1 MEDAAYKAISKLV
14 RLALLCNITTIVV
27 FSSPIFLFIFLPLVL
42 GVYLVLPRKTW
53 NLWLLVASLLFYA
66 WGEKLYTLIM
76 LASITANYVFGRL
89 IERERGK
96 PAMKPVMVA
105 AVVTNL
111 LLLISFKY
119 ANFLVN
125 SLNALLAP
133 LGVAPIQ
140 LAPVHLPIG
149 ISFFT
154 FHALSYVIDV
164 YRADA
169 RGQKNFIRVAL
180 YVTLFPQLIA
190 GPILRFHQVA
200 DQFVSR
206 RLSLPLFAS
215 GVRRFLVGL
224 GKKVLIANTLATPAD
239 AIFRAAPTT
248 LSSGAAWLGIICY
261 TLQIYFDFSG
271 YSDMALGLGKMFGFH
286 FPENFNYP
294 YISRSITEFWRRWH
308 ISLST
313 WFRDYL
319 YIPMGGNRVS
329 PARNYFNLVTVFFLC
344 GLWHGA
350 SWTFVV
356 WGLYHGLFLVV
367 ERLPFARRFENLPR
381 FFSHVYA
388 LAVVIVGWVLF
399 RADTLSHAFGYLQ
412 AMIGLQ
418 STNQPAYTVL
428 ALHLNPAVGLA
439 LIAGIVG
446 STPWATTLG
455 ARLDSMPLHPALR
468 IGVENLVN
476 VALLLVFFAALTQLA
491 AGTYNPFIYFR
502 F

>member
-1 MEDAAYKAISKLV
+1 M
-14 RLALLCNITTIVV
+14 V
-27 FSSPIFLFIFLPLVL
+27 FSSPIFLFLFLPLVL
-42 GVYLVLPRKTW
+42 GVYLLLPRKTW
-53 NLWLLVASLLFYA
+53 NLWLLLASLFFYA

-76 LASITANYVFGRL
+76 LASISANYVFGLL
-89 IERERGK
+89 IEQQRGR

-105 AVVTNL
+105 AVVVNL
-111 LLLISFKY
+111 LLLIGFKY
-119 ANFLVN
+119 ANFLVT
-125 SLNALLAP
+125 SLNALLSPFGVSP
-133 LGVAPIQ
+133 LQ

-206 RLSLPLFAS
+206 HINLPLFAA
-215 GVRRFLVGL
+215 GVRRFLVGFA
-224 GKKVLIANTLATPAD
+224 KKVLIANTLAIPAD
-239 AIFRAAPTT
+239 ALFGVAPWT
-248 LSSGAAWLGIICY
+248 LSCGAAWLGIICY

-271 YSDMALGLGKMFGFH
+271 YTDMALGLGNMFGFH

-294 YISRSITEFWRRWH
+294 YISKSIREFWRRWH

-319 YIPMGGNRVS
+319 YIPLGGNRVS
-329 PARNYFNLVTVFFLC
+329 SARNYFNLVTVFFLC

-350 SWTFVV
+350 SWTFVI
-356 WGLYHGLFLVV
+356 WGLYHGLFLII
-367 ERLPFARRFENLPR
+367 EHSAFARWLERRPR
-381 FFSHVYA
+381 FLTHVYA
-388 LAVVIVGWVLF
+388 LAIVIVGWVLF
-399 RADTLSHAFGYLQ
+399 RADTLTHALGYLQ
-412 AMIGLQ
+412 AMIGLR
-418 STNQPAYTVL
+418 STSQPPYTLL
-428 ALHLNPAVGLA
+428 ALHFNPAVGLA
-439 LIAGIVG
+439 LFAGILG
-446 STPWATTLG
+446 STPWIKNLG
-455 ARLDSMPLHPALR
+455 IHLDSMALHPAVR
-468 IGVENLVN
+468 IGMENLVN
-476 VALLLVFFAALTQLA
+476 VALLLMFFVGLTQLA

>member
-1 MEDAAYKAISKLV
+1 M
-14 RLALLCNITTIVV
+14 V

-42 GVYLVLPRKTW
+42 GVYLLLPRKAW
-53 NLWLLVASLLFYA
+53 NLWLLIASLFFYA

-105 AVVTNL
+105 AVATNL

-125 SLNALLAP
+125 SLNALLFP

-206 RLSLPLFAS
+206 QLNVPLFAE
-215 GVRRFLVGL
+215 GIRRFLVGL

-239 AIFRAAPTT
+239 AIFRVAPAT

-271 YSDMALGLGKMFGFH
+271 YSDMAIGLGKMFGFH

-294 YISRSITEFWRRWH
+294 YISKSIKEFWRRWH

-319 YIPMGGNRVS
+319 YIPLGGNRVS
-329 PARNYFNLVTVFFLC
+329 PARNYLNLITVFFLC

-350 SWTFVV
+350 SWTFVI
-356 WGLYHGLFLVV
+356 WGLYHGVFLII
-367 ERLPFARRFENLPR
+367 ERPAFSRWFERGPR
-381 FFSHVYA
+381 FFSHIYA
-388 LAVVIVGWVLF
+388 MAVVIVGWVLF
-399 RADTLSHAFGYLQ
+399 RADTLSHALDYLQ
-412 AMIGLQ
+412 AMTGLR
-418 STNQPAYTVL
+418 SSNQAAYTVV
-428 ALHLNPAVGLA
+428 ALHLNPAVALA
-439 LIAGIVG
+439 LAAGIVG
-446 STPWATTLG
+446 STPWLKNLG
-455 ARLDSMPLHPALR
+455 ARLDSMSLRPSAR
-468 IGVENLVN
+468 IGMESLVN
-476 VALLLVFFAALTQLA
+476 VALLLMFFVALTQLA

>member
-1 MEDAAYKAISKLV
+1 M
-14 RLALLCNITTIVV
+14 
-27 FSSPIFLFIFLPLVL
+27 L
-42 GVYLVLPRKTW
+42 GVYVLLPRKCW
-53 NLWLLVASLLFYA
+53 NLWLLIASLFFYA
-66 WGEKLYTLIM
+66 WGEKLYTLVM
-76 LASITANYVFGRL
+76 LASITANYVFGLL
-89 IERERGK
+89 IERERGR
-96 PAMKPVMVA
+96 PAMKPIMAA
-105 AVVTNL
+105 AVVVNL
-111 LLLISFKY
+111 LLLIGFKY
-119 ANFLVN
+119 ANFLVH
-125 SLNALLAP
+125 SLNTLLSP
-133 LGVAPIQ
+133 LGVAPLH

-206 RLSLPLFAS
+206 KVDLSLFAA
-215 GVRRFLVGL
+215 GVRRFLVGF

-239 AIFRAAPTT
+239 AIFQVAPAT
-248 LSSGAAWLGIICY
+248 LSSGAAWLGIVCY

-271 YSDMALGLGKMFGFH
+271 YSDMAIGLGKMFGFR

-294 YISRSITEFWRRWH
+294 YISRSIKEFWRRWH

-319 YIPMGGNRVS
+319 YIPLGGNRVS
-329 PARNYFNLVTVFFLC
+329 PARNYFNLIVVFFLC

-350 SWTFVV
+350 SWTFVI
-356 WGLYHGLFLVV
+356 WGLYHGVFLIV
-367 ERLPFARRFENLPR
+367 ERPAVSRWFEQQPR
-381 FFSHVYA
+381 FLSHVYA
-388 LAVVIVGWVLF
+388 LSVIMVGWVFF
-399 RADTLSHAFGYLQ
+399 RAETLRDALGYLQ
-412 AMIGLQ
+412 AMASLGGRSQTPQTILAMHFSADVQ
-418 STNQPAYTVL
+418 L
-428 ALHLNPAVGLA
+428 ALLA
-439 LIAGIVG
+439 GIAGSI
-446 STPWATTLG
+446 PWIRDLG
-455 ARLDSMPLHPALR
+455 TRLDSMLLKPVTRTGLETA
-468 IGVENLVN
+468 VN
-476 VALLLVFFAALTQLA
+476 GALLLMFLVALTQLA

>member
-1 MEDAAYKAISKLV
+1 
-14 RLALLCNITTIVV
+14 VV
-27 FSSPIFLFIFLPLVL
+27 FSSPIFLFLFLPLVL
-42 GVYLVLPRKTW
+42 GVYLLLPRKAW
-53 NLWLLVASLLFYA
+53 NLWLLIASLFFYA

-76 LASITANYVFGRL
+76 LASISANYVFGLL
-89 IERERGK
+89 IEQQRGRR
-96 PAMKPVMVA
+96 AMKPVMVA
-105 AVVTNL
+105 AVVVNL
-111 LLLISFKY
+111 LLLIGFKY
-119 ANFLVN
+119 ANFLVD
-125 SLNALLAP
+125 SLNALLSP
-133 LGVAPIQ
+133 FGVSRIQ
-140 LAPVHLPIG
+140 LLPVHLPIG

-206 RLSLPLFAS
+206 QVDLRLFAA
-215 GVRRFLVGL
+215 GVRRFLVGF

-239 AIFRAAPTT
+239 AIFGVAPTT
-248 LSSGAAWLGIICY
+248 LSSGAAWLGIISY

-271 YSDMALGLGKMFGFH
+271 YTDMALGLGNMFGFH

-294 YISRSITEFWRRWH
+294 YISRSIKEFWRRWH

-319 YIPMGGNRVS
+319 YIPLGGNRVS

-350 SWTFVV
+350 SWTFVI
-356 WGLYHGLFLVV
+356 WGLYHGLFLIIEHSPFSRWL
-367 ERLPFARRFENLPR
+367 ERRPR
-381 FFSHVYA
+381 FFTHIYA
-388 LAVVIVGWVLF
+388 LAIVIVGWVLF
-399 RADTLSHAFGYLQ
+399 RADTLTHALGYLQ
-412 AMIGLQ
+412 AMIGLRN
-418 STNQPAYTVL
+418 SNQPAYTVL
-428 ALHLNPAVGLA
+428 ALHFNPAVGLA
-439 LIAGIVG
+439 LLSGILG
-446 STPWATTLG
+446 STPWMKNIG
-455 ARLDSMPLHPALR
+455 ARLDSVSLHPAVR
-468 IGVENLVN
+468 IGMESLVN
-476 VALLLVFFAALTQLA
+476 AALLVMFFVALTQLA

>member
-1 MEDAAYKAISKLV
+1 
-14 RLALLCNITTIVV
+14 VV
-27 FSSPIFLFIFLPLVL
+27 FSSPIFLFLFLPLVL
-42 GVYLVLPRKTW
+42 GVYLLLPRKAW
-53 NLWLLVASLLFYA
+53 NPWLLLASLFFYA

-89 IERERGK
+89 IERERGNR
-96 PAMKPVMVA
+96 AMKPVMVA

-125 SLNALLAP
+125 TLNALLVP
-133 LGVAPIQ
+133 LRVAPIQ

-169 RGQKNFIRVAL
+169 RGQKNFVRVAL

-206 RLSLPLFAS
+206 QLSLPLFAA
-215 GVRRFLVGL
+215 GVRRFLVGM
-224 GKKVLIANTLATPAD
+224 GKKVLIANTLAIPAD
-239 AIFRAAPTT
+239 AIFLAPVAS

-367 ERLPFARRFENLPR
+367 ERLPFVRPFKNLPR

-399 RADTLSHAFGYLQ
+399 RADTLSHARGYLK
-412 AMIGLQ
+412 AMMHLGNY
-418 STNQPAYTVL
+418 SHPAYTTL
-428 ALHLNPAVGLA
+428 ALHFTPDVRLA
-439 LIAGIVG
+439 LLAGIIA
-446 STPWATTLG
+446 SAPWVKHLG
-455 ARLDSMPLHPALR
+455 ARIDSLSLRPPVR
-468 IGVENLVN
+468 IGLETLINA
-476 VALLLVFFAALTQLA
+476 ALLIMFFASLTQLA

>member
-1 MEDAAYKAISKLV
+1 M
-14 RLALLCNITTIVV
+14 V
-27 FSSPIFLFIFLPLVL
+27 FSSPIFLFLFLPLVL
-42 GVYLVLPRKTW
+42 GVYLLLPRKAW
-53 NLWLLVASLLFYA
+53 NFWLLIASLFFYA

-76 LASITANYVFGRL
+76 LASITANYLFGRL

-96 PAMKPVMVA
+96 RAMKPVMVA
-105 AVVTNL
+105 AVATNL

-125 SLNALLAP
+125 SFNALLSP
-133 LGVAPIQ
+133 LGVSPLH

-169 RGQKNFIRVAL
+169 RGQKNFVRVAL

-206 RLSLPLFAS
+206 QVNLPLFAA
-215 GVRRFLVGL
+215 GIRRFLVGM

-239 AIFRAAPTT
+239 AIFLAPPAS

-271 YSDMALGLGKMFGFH
+271 YSDMAIGLGKMFGFQ

-294 YISRSITEFWRRWH
+294 YISKSIREFWRRWH

-319 YIPMGGNRVS
+319 YIPLGGNRLS
-329 PARNYFNLVTVFFLC
+329 PARNYFNLITVFFLC

-350 SWTFVV
+350 SWTFVI
-356 WGLYHGLFLVV
+356 WGLYHGVFLII
-367 ERLPFARRFENLPR
+367 EHSAFARWLERRPR
-381 FFSHVYA
+381 FFSHIYA

-399 RADTLSHAFGYLQ
+399 RADTLAHASSYLK
-412 AMIGLQ
+412 AMVGLR
-418 STNQPAYTVL
+418 NPHHLAYTSL
-428 ALHLNPAVGLA
+428 ALHFNAAVGLA
-439 LIAGIVG
+439 LAAGILG
-446 STPWATTLG
+446 STPWIKNLG
-455 ARLDSMPLHPALR
+455 ARLDSMSLHPAAR
-468 IGVENLVN
+468 IGMENLVN
-476 VALLLVFFAALTQLA
+476 AALLLMFFAALTQLA

>member
-1 MEDAAYKAISKLV
+1 
-14 RLALLCNITTIVV
+14 VV
-27 FSSPIFLFIFLPLVL
+27 FSSPIFLFLFLPLVL
-42 GVYLVLPRKTW
+42 GVYLLLPRKAW
-53 NLWLLVASLLFYA
+53 NVWLLIASLFFYA

-76 LASITANYVFGRL
+76 LASISANYVFGLL
-89 IERERGK
+89 IEQQRGR

-105 AVVTNL
+105 AVVVNL
-111 LLLISFKY
+111 LLLIGFKY

-125 SLNALLAP
+125 SLNTLLSP
-133 LGVAPIQ
+133 FGVSPIE
-140 LAPVHLPIG
+140 LMPVHLPIG

-206 RLSLPLFAS
+206 HVDLRLFAA
-215 GVRRFLVGL
+215 GVRRFLVGF

-239 AIFRAAPTT
+239 AIFRVAPAT

-271 YSDMALGLGKMFGFH
+271 YTDMALGLGNMFGFH

-294 YISRSITEFWRRWH
+294 YISRSIKEFWRRWH

-319 YIPMGGNRVS
+319 YISMGGNRVT
-329 PARNYFNLVTVFFLC
+329 PGRNYFNLVVVFFLC

-350 SWTFVV
+350 SWTFVI
-356 WGLYHGLFLVV
+356 WGLYHGLFLVL
-367 ERLPFARRFENLPR
+367 ERLALGRWLEKQPR
-381 FFSHVYA
+381 LLSHTYA
-388 LAVVIVGWVLF
+388 LCIIIVGWVFF
-399 RADTLSHAFGYLQ
+399 RANTLNGALTFLGRMVGVGDHKLSQ
-412 AMIGLQ
+412 TVTAMHL
-418 STNQPAYTVL
+418 TPDVKL
-428 ALHLNPAVGLA
+428 ALL
-439 LIAGIVG
+439 AGIVA
-446 STPWATTLG
+446 STPWLKNLG
-455 ARLDSMPLHPALR
+455 SRFDSMPLKAPVRLGLE
-468 IGVENLVN
+468 ITVN
-476 VALLLVFFAALTQLA
+476 TALLVMFVAALTQLA